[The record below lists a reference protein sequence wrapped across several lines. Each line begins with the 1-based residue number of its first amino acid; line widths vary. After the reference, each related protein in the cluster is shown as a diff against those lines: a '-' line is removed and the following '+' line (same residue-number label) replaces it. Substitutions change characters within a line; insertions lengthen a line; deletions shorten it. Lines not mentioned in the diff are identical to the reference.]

1 MFAILE
7 SVIYN
12 VIGDGKCVHKT
23 EISGS
28 QSSDQTYLI
37 FLKSCQI
44 WWPKTCYLMLT
55 EHYKIEKV
63 AMMRFIKA
71 TIFCHQLKEMQM
83 KVIVW

>member
-37 FLKSCQI
+37 FLKIVKSGG
-44 WWPKTCYLMLT
+44 
-55 EHYKIEKV
+55 
-63 AMMRFIKA
+63 
-71 TIFCHQLKEMQM
+71 LKHA
-83 KVIVW
+83 I